1 MDVFPPN
8 PFVYPSVIKACS
20 VLRDLAQGREIHR
33 RIIQHQHCLDAV
45 TSTALVDMYAKCGDL
60 ETAATIFSSIQEK
73 TLVSWSAMISGYVR
87 NERYSQA
94 IGIFHRMNLEGLE
107 PDDFI
112 LSSLLLACS
121 KIQALDQGRTIHAR
135 ILSSSSPAATNLV
148 VETALMV
155 MYANC
160 GSLIDAKSMFDGM
173 SSKDSIA
180 WATMIEAY
188 FRYGDAGAGIAA
200 LRVMILEGV
209 KPQAKFFTAFLSSLR
224 RLAAPSLLLL
234 LPDVRRV
241 FCWIASTGLDVANAG
256 VGNALVSLFAACGA
270 VDDAVAAFQRVSFR
284 TVECWNSVILA
295 LASAGRERE
304 ALDLF
309 QEMEKTSAL
318 VPDAV
323 TLNRILGA
331 CAAIG
336 ALDEGRAIHSR
347 LKLHPDGPVGN
358 SLVHMYAKCGSLME
372 ARQVFEG
379 MVERNV
385 VGWTAMVVALAH
397 HGFHGECLEKFR
409 LMRHYGIDPDG
420 VTFTNLLNCC
430 SHAGLV
436 SRGWMFFAAMTQD
449 HGMEPTAE
457 QYEVMVDLVA
467 RCGRLEVAEELME
480 AMPFQPDEEGWL
492 IVLGASKTQGD
503 VERACWAAR
512 NSLAYGRVES
522 SPYVLLSNLH
532 TNVANLQTIAP
543 ISIES
548 ENITSPANHF
558 EIL

>member
-1 MDVFPPN
+1 MYGKCRRPREAQLVFDHIRAPDADSWMNLIAAFVRSGAEREALHLYAAMDVFPPN

-209 KPQAKFFTAFLSSLR
+209 KPQA
-224 RLAAPSLLLL
+224 
-234 LPDVRRV
+234 
-241 FCWIASTGLDVANAG
+241 N
-256 VGNALVSLFAACGA
+256 
-270 VDDAVAAFQRVSFR
+270 FR

>member
-1 MDVFPPN
+1 LLRSCNDAAHLSQGKRIHAHIHHSGLAHSTHLQNRLIQMYGKCRRPREAQLVFDHIRAPDADSWMNLIAAFVRSGAEREALHLYAAMDVSPPN

-73 TLVSWSAMISGYVR
+73 TLVSWAAMISGYVR
-87 NERYSQA
+87 NERYSRA

-188 FRYGDAGAGIAA
+188 FRYGDTGAGIAA

-209 KPQAKFFTAFLSSLR
+209 KPQA
-224 RLAAPSLLLL
+224 
-234 LPDVRRV
+234 
-241 FCWIASTGLDVANAG
+241 N
-256 VGNALVSLFAACGA
+256 
-270 VDDAVAAFQRVSFR
+270 FR

-336 ALDEGRAIHSR
+336 ALDEGRAIHSQ
-347 LKLHPDGPVGN
+347 LKIHPDGPVGN

-372 ARQVFEG
+372 ARQVFDG
-379 MVERNV
+379 MLERNV

-409 LMRHYGIDPDG
+409 LMRHHGIDPDG
-420 VTFTNLLNCC
+420 VAFTNLLNCC

-449 HGMEPTAE
+449 HGMEPTGE

-532 TNVANLQTIAP
+532 TNVANLQTIA
-543 ISIES
+543 
-548 ENITSPANHF
+548 
-558 EIL
+558 